1 LLAGWWPYIKA
12 YNRPQIPWLLA
23 CDFFD
28 LCIGLLLIS
37 ASGCVLIKKPVYG
50 LLGIVFGLLL
60 IIMALLLF
68 GLRDVK
74 LR

>member
-1 LLAGWWPYIKA
+1 
-12 YNRPQIPWLLA
+12 
-23 CDFFD
+23 
-28 LCIGLLLIS
+28 
-37 ASGCVLIKKPVYG
+37 LIKKPVYG